1 MLDQST
7 RVAILKLHEQGH
19 SLRGIARVMRLS
31 RGAVREVLRA
41 GSAEVPRIER
51 AEAAAPYREAIL
63 ELYASCKGN
72 LVRVHEELIASGADF
87 SYQALTAFCRR
98 QGIGQE
104 EKKPVGRYPF
114 EPGQEMQHDTSPHMI
129 NLGGK
134 ERRVQTASL
143 VLCYS
148 RMVFFQFYPNFTRF
162 HCKVFL
168 TDALHYLG
176 GSCATCMIDNTHLVV
191 LQGTGRAMVPVPEMQ
206 AFGERYHFAF
216 KAHEKGDANRSA
228 HVERRFSYIENNF
241 LAGRA
246 FQDWED
252 ANRQAREWCD
262 KVNGTFRA
270 KLKSSAR
277 ELFAIEQAFLK
288 PLPVWVPPVYL
299 LHQRI
304 ADVEGYVS
312 VATNRYSVPVEMIGR
327 RVEVRESKDT
337 IEIYEGP
344 RLIATHPRS
353 AEPTGRHF
361 TLPEHRRPRGRG
373 VKPPETSPEEKI
385 LLETLPELAGY
396 VRALKERSA
405 GRGTLALRRLLS
417 MVNDYPREPL
427 RESLEEAAQYGLYD
441 LDRVETVILRKLGR
455 EYFQIRLEYGDE
467 HDGRNSATAREPAP
481 EKDGHDS

>member
-7 RVAILKLHEQGH
+7 RTAILKLHEQGH
-19 SLRGIARVMRLS
+19 SLRGIARVLRVS

-41 GSAEVPRIER
+41 GSSAVPRIER
-51 AEAAAPYREAIL
+51 REAAAPYREEIL
-63 ELYASCKGN
+63 NLYRSCKGN
-72 LVRVHEELIASGADF
+72 LVRVHEELVASGADF

-104 EKKPVGRYPF
+104 VKEPVGRYEF
-114 EPGQEMQHDTSPHMI
+114 EPGQEMQHDTSPHLI
-129 NLGGK
+129 QLGGQQ
-134 ERRVQTASL
+134 RRVQTASL

-148 RMVFFQFYPNFTRF
+148 RMIFFQFYPNFQRF

-168 TDALHYLG
+168 TDALHYLD
-176 GSCATCMIDNTHLVV
+176 GSCSVCMIDNTHLVV
-191 LQGTGRAMVPVPEMQ
+191 LQGTGRDMVPVPEMQ
-206 AFGERYHFAF
+206 AFAERYHFAF
-216 KAHEKGDANRSA
+216 QAHEKGDANRSA
-228 HVERRFSYIENNF
+228 RVERRFSYIENNF

-246 FQDWED
+246 FRDWED

-270 KLKSSAR
+270 KLKASAR
-277 ELFAIEQAFLK
+277 ELFAIEQAYLK
-288 PLPVWVPPVYL
+288 PLPLWVPPVYL

-304 ADVEGYVS
+304 VDVEGYVS
-312 VATNRYSVPVEMIGR
+312 VSTNRYSVPVEMISR
-327 RVEVRESKDT
+327 RVEVRESKDS

-344 RLIATHPRS
+344 RLIATHPRI

-361 TLPEHRRPRGRG
+361 TLAEHRHPRGRG
-373 VKPPETSPEEKI
+373 VKPPETSSEEKT

-405 GRGTLALRRLLS
+405 GRGTLALRRLLT

-427 RESLEEAAQYGLYD
+427 QQALAEAAQYGLYD
-441 LDRVETVILRKLGR
+441 LDRVETVVLRKLSR
-455 EYFQIRLEYGDE
+455 EYFQIRSDYGDQ
-467 HDGRNSATAREPAP
+467 HDGSDSATAAESAP
-481 EKDGHDS
+481 EKDGHDT